1 MSFAVTTSKIAQCFN
16 QWSKQRQRYE
26 AKSNIQDCLKFRSI
40 HCKYHFV
47 NIFRKRNTIFS
58 TFTLLSKNKKYWSFS
73 WKYCLLAWL
82 LKKRHQILSLFL
94 SSKKYTLSSAWMF
107 YWDCLTHVGSV
118 KQGAKKN
125 QKNWSGNVIDWD

>member
-1 MSFAVTTSKIAQCFN
+1 MKQKAIFKIV
-16 QWSKQRQRYE
+16 W
-26 AKSNIQDCLKFRSI
+26 KFRSI

-58 TFTLLSKNKKYWSFS
+58 TFTLLSKKYWSFS
-73 WKYCLLAWL
+73 WKYCMLAWL

-118 KQGAKKN
+118 KQGAKRIPNKLIRERHRLRLTRRCLRSN
-125 QKNWSGNVIDWD
+125 GPLKDIVLPMSVHLV